1 MTSRQTKLLW
11 MKDMLDHLQACHRQ
25 LQWTENDDAAR
36 VVTDTM
42 LRDLESC
49 RRLCED
55 LDRRGR
61 LQRAV

>member
-1 MTSRQTKLLW
+1 

>member
-1 MTSRQTKLLW
+1 MSARQTKLLW
-11 MKDMLDHLQACHRQ
+11 MKDVLDHLQACHRQ

-36 VVTDTM
+36 VVTESM

-55 LDRRGR
+55 LDSRGR
-61 LQRAV
+61 LQRAF